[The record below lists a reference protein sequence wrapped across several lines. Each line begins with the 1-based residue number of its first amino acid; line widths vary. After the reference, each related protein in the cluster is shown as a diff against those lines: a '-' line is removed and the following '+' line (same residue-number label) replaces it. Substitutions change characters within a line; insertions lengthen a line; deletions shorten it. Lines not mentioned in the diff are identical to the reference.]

1 MSVLGI
7 IKPLSLGSILGV
19 AFSLSFSS
27 MAYAQVSKEHKVK
40 AAIIYNLARFSEW
53 SLTPSTKEASS
64 FSMCVMAND
73 VMRDALATLK
83 GKEISGRRVE
93 IMPLLSHGANTSKC
107 HILYVS
113 GKALQ
118 NFDLQKLA
126 ENGVLTISDT
136 ENFLSAGG
144 GITVLRT
151 HNTLGFSINRTV
163 MLKANIR
170 PSSKI
175 LRLAKEVR

>member
-7 IKPLSLGSILGV
+7 IKPLSLSAILGV
-19 AFSLSFSS
+19 AFSLSLAP
-27 MAYAQVSKEHKVK
+27 MAYAQVSKENKVK

-53 SLTPSTKEASS
+53 SLTPSTKKTSS
-64 FSMCVMAND
+64 FSMCIMADD
-73 VMRDALATLK
+73 VMLDALATLE
-83 GKEISGRRVE
+83 GKEISGKHVQ
-93 IMPLLSHGANTSKC
+93 IMPLLSHRANTSKC

-113 GKALQ
+113 GKAMQDFNLG
-118 NFDLQKLA
+118 DLAK
-126 ENGVLTISDT
+126 NGVLTISDT
-136 ENFLSAGG
+136 ENFLSEGG

-163 MLKANIR
+163 MLQASIK

>member
-7 IKPLSLGSILGV
+7 IKPLSLGAILGF
-19 AFSLSFSS
+19 AFSLSYSP
-27 MAYAQVSKEHKVK
+27 MAYAQVSKEDKVK

-53 SLTPSTKEASS
+53 SLTPSVKKTSS
-64 FSMCVMAND
+64 FSMCVMADD
-73 VMRDALATLK
+73 VMRDALATLE
-83 GKEISGRRVE
+83 GKEISGRYVK
-93 IMPLLSHGANTSKC
+93 IMPLQSHRTNTSNC
-107 HILYVS
+107 HILYVP
-113 GKALQ
+113 GKAIQ
-118 NFDLQKLA
+118 SFDLKKLA
-126 ENGVLTISDT
+126 ENGVLTIGDT

-163 MLKANIR
+163 MLKANIK